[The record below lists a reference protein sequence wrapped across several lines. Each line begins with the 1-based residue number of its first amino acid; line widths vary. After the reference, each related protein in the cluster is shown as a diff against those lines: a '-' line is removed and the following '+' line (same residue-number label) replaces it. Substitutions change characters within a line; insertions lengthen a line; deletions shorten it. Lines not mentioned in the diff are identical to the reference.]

1 MKRTKMNKT
10 NRKTNNKNKS
20 NKNKSNRKTKTKIGG
35 LGTFFP
41 RPPKNKEEE
50 IKTLTN
56 DIGRVKLQRIE
67 KSLKLEFDNLKQLR
81 KNCMSSC
88 KIESCMYKNK
98 ENCHKLGKLIKN
110 KNKNDK
116 GNSIERY
123 CAEQF
128 DNLTCRNYA
137 SSYDKMKFYLNYI
150 DTVNKNCKKQMED
163 YNNSFVEKENNI

>member
-10 NRKTNNKNKS
+10 NKKTNKSNKSNKS
-20 NKNKSNRKTKTKIGG
+20 NKNKIGG

-98 ENCHKLGKLIKN
+98 ENCHKLDELINN
-110 KNKNDK
+110 KKDKKDK